1 MNEFPLDIFYFLFNL
16 ILFLL
21 SGIILVLR
29 IRRWKVSYP
38 FINLIKEFLKEKRL
52 GMFAK
57 LKIIINTFV
66 HELLFLRRA
75 GFLCEENFHFYG
87 RVFLVYGFGG
97 MVIMNFVNHVLNPKG
112 YRFGFFH
119 PLSIL
124 SYLAYAAM
132 SIGALMLLLRRLIRI
147 NLRKTTDISVW
158 LMHSLLLYFGIIGI
172 LFFTSINAG
181 YILLS
186 SILFY
191 FYLAGISLL
200 YLYLPLSE
208 VGYFIWKGSS
218 LLTHVLRSEYRE
230 I

>member
-1 MNEFPLDIFYFLFNL
+1 
-16 ILFLL
+16 
-21 SGIILVLR
+21 
-29 IRRWKVSYP
+29 
-38 FINLIKEFLKEKRL
+38 
-52 GMFAK
+52 
-57 LKIIINTFV
+57 
-66 HELLFLRRA
+66 
-75 GFLCEENFHFYG
+75 
-87 RVFLVYGFGG
+87 
-97 MVIMNFVNHVLNPKG
+97 
-112 YRFGFFH
+112 
-119 PLSIL
+119 
-124 SYLAYAAM
+124 LAYAAM

-218 LLTHVLRSEYRE
+218 LQTHVLRSEYRK